1 MDHSFKSDSCKQSSG
16 TVKTVFFCEAGSVS
30 FSAKRGLRIHVIF
43 PHVNGGKICYAHLD
57 LYKSSNAVPRQSQP
71 KEILRTPPWKC
82 ERGSR
87 FHCIFFS
94 SCCCGFPVLVS
105 EIPHS
110 AKEISAL
117 QKFSPVVDTCHCL
130 ISISGIPSMLRSG
143 CFSHLPESFYHS
155 PSKWLRR
162 LSCQASLGDLQNPKH
177 QCSEWSLNLRCLHL

>member
-1 MDHSFKSDSCKQSSG
+1 MVGKFVTLISICTSHPMLFQ
-16 TVKTVFFCEAGSVS
+16 GSLNQRK
-30 FSAKRGLRIHVIF
+30 FSALLLGSAS
-43 PHVNGGKICYAHLD
+43 GAH
-57 LYKSSNAVPRQSQP
+57 
-71 KEILRTPPWKC
+71 
-82 ERGSR
+82 GSTA
-87 FHCIFFS
+87 FFFS

-105 EIPHS
+105 EISHS

-130 ISISGIPSMLRSG
+130 ISISGILSMLRSG
-143 CFSHLPESFYHS
+143 CFSHLPENFYHS

>member
-1 MDHSFKSDSCKQSSG
+1 M
-16 TVKTVFFCEAGSVS
+16 
-30 FSAKRGLRIHVIF
+30 IF

-57 LYKSSNAVPRQSQP
+57 LYKSSHAVPRQSQP
-71 KEILRTPPWKC
+71 KKILRTPPWKC

-87 FHCIFFS
+87 FHCMFFLQLLLRFS
-94 SCCCGFPVLVS
+94 SFCIGNLTFRQRICF
-105 EIPHS
+105 
-110 AKEISAL
+110 AL

-130 ISISGIPSMLRSG
+130 ISIRGIPSMLRFG

-162 LSCQASLGDLQNPKH
+162 LSCQASLADLQNPKH